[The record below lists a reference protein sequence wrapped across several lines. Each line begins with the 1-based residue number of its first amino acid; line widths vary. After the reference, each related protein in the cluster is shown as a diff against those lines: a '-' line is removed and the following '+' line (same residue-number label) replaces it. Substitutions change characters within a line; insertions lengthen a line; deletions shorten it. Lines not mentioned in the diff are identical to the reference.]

1 MTYFIDDGYVSLN
14 HVNEELC
21 GDKVEIVR
29 NELGTTIVL
38 ADGLASGVKANILA
52 TLTSKLLGLMIA
64 NGANIEE
71 CVSSVIATLPVCSVR
86 KVAYATF
93 TVVHLDKNGL
103 GYVFEFDNP
112 HCLAYK
118 THLLSTNCA
127 VVFLSNKY
135 FDGNEPIIM
144 VKIGRTR

>member
-38 ADGLASGVKANILA
+38 ADGLGSGVKANILA

-64 NGANIEE
+64 NVLILKN
-71 CVSSVIATLPVCSVR
+71 VYLQLLLL
-86 KVAYATF
+86 YQF
-93 TVVHLDKNGL
+93 VV
-103 GYVFEFDNP
+103 
-112 HCLAYK
+112 
-118 THLLSTNCA
+118 
-127 VVFLSNKY
+127 
-135 FDGNEPIIM
+135 
-144 VKIGRTR
+144 

>member
-38 ADGLASGVKANILA
+38 ADGLGSGVKANILA

-93 TVVHLDKNGL
+93 TVVHIDKNGL

-112 HCLAYK
+112 PLIYIRNK
-118 THLLSTNCA
+118 KRIMLDRIKKNIMNKD
-127 VVFLSNKY
+127 VF
-135 FDGNEPIIM
+135 I
-144 VKIGRTR
+144 